1 MKSDETINSAD
12 HLPGTPSLQYY
23 EAIIARGLPSLENVA
38 AALLELHEQRLYRKS
53 YGSFKEYLRW
63 RWHLSRARG
72 YQMLHFARLKRMSTE
87 VDTGAPLN
95 ERQARLLDAQGKL
108 RRLRIW
114 HSDINWPCSNARR
127 ANPNPAPPI
136 DCFGLACCAAGHS
149 ANRPCSSSNPKPSSL
164 GSALALAYS
173 GAGNPGP
180 AGEDPPS
187 RATSSRGFRAPSRRL
202 GIAAK
207 APCP

>member
-1 MKSDETINSAD
+1 MTQLNTMKSDETINSAD

-38 AALLELHEQRLYRKS
+38 AALLELHDRRLYRKS

-108 RRLRIW
+108 RKKREEDLILRAMGYLSSTFDRLPHCGR
-114 HSDINWPCSNARR
+114 N
-127 ANPNPAPPI
+127 
-136 DCFGLACCAAGHS
+136 
-149 ANRPCSSSNPKPSSL
+149 
-164 GSALALAYS
+164 
-173 GAGNPGP
+173 
-180 AGEDPPS
+180 
-187 RATSSRGFRAPSRRL
+187 
-202 GIAAK
+202 
-207 APCP
+207 